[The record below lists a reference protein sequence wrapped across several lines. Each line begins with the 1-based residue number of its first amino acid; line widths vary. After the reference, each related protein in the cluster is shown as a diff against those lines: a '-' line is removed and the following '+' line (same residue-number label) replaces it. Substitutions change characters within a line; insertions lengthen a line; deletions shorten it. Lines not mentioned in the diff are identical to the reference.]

1 MTSAFFL
8 VIKQVEAVRFT
19 SNDRSTAG
27 KETIGPLNKR
37 KWRSL
42 HAKSL
47 TALVYS
53 GKSGLC
59 RRVF

>member
-8 VIKQVEAVRFT
+8 VIKPVEVVRFT

-37 KWRSL
+37 IVGVQNY
-42 HAKSL
+42 L